1 MQERGHEERS
11 RMRDQEWLTLR
22 EAADA
27 LQISEVSA
35 RRWVKSGKLRASQP
49 GMKYIIPR
57 AAVEELLHP
66 KAEASRPE
74 EAFRVVGRIVEAEDG
89 TNDRRWTVKWNVP
102 PEERDQYREIIADL
116 ISGAEYDEETL
127 TPEEARV
134 LMAGAV

>member
-1 MQERGHEERS
+1 M
-11 RMRDQEWLTLR
+11 DKDWLTLR

-66 KAEASRPE
+66 KAEVSRPE
-74 EAFRVVGRIVEAEDG
+74 EAFRVVGGVVKDEDG
-89 TNDRRWTVKWNVP
+89 NQWFRWVVKWNVP
-102 PEERDQYREIIADL
+102 PEERGQYREIIAEL
-116 ISGAEYDEETL
+116 LPGAEYDEEAL
-127 TPEEARV
+127 TPRQARV

>member
-1 MQERGHEERS
+1 M
-11 RMRDQEWLTLR
+11 DKDWLTLR

-74 EAFRVVGRIVEAEDG
+74 EAFRVVGRVVEDEDR
-89 TNDRRWTVKWNVP
+89 NHEWRWVVKWNT
-102 PEERDQYREIIADL
+102 PEDERGQYREIIAEL
-116 ISGAEYDEETL
+116 IPGADYDEEEL
-127 TPEEARV
+127 TAEEARV

>member
-1 MQERGHEERS
+1 M
-11 RMRDQEWLTLR
+11 DKDWLTLR

-66 KAEASRPE
+66 KAEVSRPE
-74 EAFRVVGRIVEAEDG
+74 EAFRVVGGVVKDEDG
-89 TNDRRWTVKWNVP
+89 NQWFRWVVKWNVP
-102 PEERDQYREIIADL
+102 PEERGQYREIIADL
-116 ISGAEYDEETL
+116 IPGADYDEVTL
-127 TPEEARV
+127 TPEEAAV
-134 LMAGAV
+134 LMAAGV

>member
-1 MQERGHEERS
+1 M
-11 RMRDQEWLTLR
+11 DKEWLTLR

-66 KAEASRPE
+66 KAEASRAE
-74 EAFRVVGRIVEAEDG
+74 EAFRAVGRIVEDE
-89 TNDRRWTVKWNVP
+89 NENQWFRWVVKWNVP
-102 PEERDQYREIIADL
+102 PAERDQYREIIADL
-116 ISGAEYDEETL
+116 ISGADYDEEEL
-127 TPEEARV
+127 TAEEARV
-134 LMAGAV
+134 LMAAGA

>member
-1 MQERGHEERS
+1 M
-11 RMRDQEWLTLR
+11 DKEWLSLR

-57 AAVEELLHP
+57 QAVEELLHP
-66 KAEASRPE
+66 KAESSRPE
-74 EAFRVVGRIVEAEDG
+74 EAFRVVGGVVKDEDG
-89 TNDRRWTVKWNVP
+89 NQWFRWVVKWNVP
-102 PEERDQYREIIADL
+102 PEERGQYREIIADL
-116 ISGAEYDEETL
+116 IPGADYDEVTL
-127 TPEEARV
+127 TPRQAAV